1 MKQDSALDHKN
12 KYGVA
17 RLVLTLFILAIITGC
32 TANYG
37 QYKRSLD
44 VAGWFESLQVPSEYK
59 YYYTG
64 SDKNPDALMGLH
76 KDYILNNDLW
86 KETEMDRSRLKK
98 WIDEFNPFGYSGF
111 VFGQY
116 ILDPG
121 GKIIG
126 IYYSRYDGGPVKMEA
141 DNQVVI
147 HLPDTH
153 QQKRP
158 MLLMRNDFS
167 N

>member
-1 MKQDSALDHKN
+1 MKQNSTLDHLN
-12 KYGVA
+12 EYIVV
-17 RLVLTLFILAIITGC
+17 RLALTLFILTIITGC

-37 QYKRSLD
+37 QYRRSLD
-44 VAGWFESLQVPSEYK
+44 VAGWFESLQVPREYQ

-76 KDYILNNDLW
+76 KNYVLNNDLW
-86 KETEMDRSRLKK
+86 KETEMDRKQLKK
-98 WIDEFNPFGYSGF
+98 WIDEFHLIGYSSF

-116 ILDPG
+116 ILDSG
-121 GKIIG
+121 GNIIG
-126 IYYSRYDGGPVKMEA
+126 IYYSHYDGGPVKMGT

-158 MLLMRNDFS
+158 MLLMQNDIS
-167 N
+167 Y